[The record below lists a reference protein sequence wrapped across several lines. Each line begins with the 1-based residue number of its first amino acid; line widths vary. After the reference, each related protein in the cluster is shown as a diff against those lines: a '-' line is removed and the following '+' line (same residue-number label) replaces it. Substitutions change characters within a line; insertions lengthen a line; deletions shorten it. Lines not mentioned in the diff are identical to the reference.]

1 MGEFFSDNCDN
12 ILTVSAVNRYIKEI
26 MSRDLILS
34 NLWVRGEISNF
45 KYHSSGHMYF
55 TLKDEN
61 CSLKCVMFR
70 TYNLHLK
77 FMPENGM
84 KVIVKGYISVF
95 ERDGQYQLY
104 AEEMQNDGIGD
115 LYIAFEQ
122 LKRRLASEGLFD
134 PAHKKKIP
142 FMPRTI
148 GVVTSATGSVIRDI
162 MNILDRRFY
171 NSYIK
176 IFPVRVQGETA
187 ALEISHAIS
196 KLDEIG
202 GVDVIILA
210 RGGGSLEELWPFNE
224 EIVARSIFNS
234 SIPVISAVG
243 HETDYTIADFVA
255 DLRAPTP
262 SAAAE
267 LVMPEKVTII
277 NRIRELNVR
286 MVDALQ
292 RNVKQKR
299 DMLKKLA
306 DSVVFR
312 QPYDRIYQERMK
324 LDILNRDLKKSM
336 FASLERGDR
345 KSVV

>member
-196 KLDEIG
+196 KLNEIG

-255 DLRAPTP
+255 DL
-262 SAAAE
+262 
-267 LVMPEKVTII
+267 
-277 NRIRELNVR
+277 
-286 MVDALQ
+286 
-292 RNVKQKR
+292 
-299 DMLKKLA
+299 
-306 DSVVFR
+306 
-312 QPYDRIYQERMK
+312 
-324 LDILNRDLKKSM
+324 
-336 FASLERGDR
+336 
-345 KSVV
+345 